1 MPDALRVLIVDDSA
15 YMRVILKDMISS
27 EPDFSVVG
35 TAKNGLEAM
44 ELVEELD
51 PDVVLMDIQMP
62 RQDGIVTLQKIMKDH
77 PTRVVMISAMDK
89 ADQHLPLKALALGAV
104 DFISKPGGP
113 LSIDIFKFRK
123 GIIATIRNAAI
134 AKMEALHHARE
145 ELPKATLSIPEDAR
159 AISGMRAVVIGAS
172 TGGPRTL
179 EHIFSRLPRDIPAV
193 IFIVQHIPPE
203 FSDSFTRRLDSTG
216 GPRTV
221 LADDGVLAEPGT
233 AYVAPGGF
241 HLRMT
246 ECGHNHATLHLDTS
260 PKVQFVRPSA
270 DVLFE
275 SASKC
280 FGSNLLA
287 IVLTG
292 MGADGTNGARA
303 VRAAGGRVVVQ
314 DEDSSVIF
322 GMPRSAIASGAVDLV
337 LPLEEIPEEI
347 IRFLQGG
354 SS

>member
-1 MPDALRVLIVDDSA
+1 MADALRVLIVDDSA

-44 ELVEELD
+44 DLVKQLS

-62 RQDGIVTLQKIMKDH
+62 RQDGIVTLQKIMKDQ

-123 GIIATIRNAAI
+123 GIITTIRNAAA
-134 AKMEALHHARE
+134 AKMEALHQARGD
-145 ELPKATLSIPEDAR
+145 LPKATLTLPEDAR
-159 AISGMRAVVIGAS
+159 RTSEVRAVVIGAS

-193 IFIVQHIPPE
+193 LFIVQHLPAE
-203 FSDSFTRRLDSTG
+203 FSYSFTKRLDATG
-216 GPRTV
+216 GPRAV
-221 LADDGVLAEPGT
+221 LADEGQMAEQGT
-233 AYVAPGGF
+233 AYVAPGGY
-241 HLRMT
+241 HLTLT
-246 ECGHNHATLHLDTS
+246 ECGHRHATMHLDTS
-260 PKVQFVRPSA
+260 EKVQYVRPSA

-275 SASKC
+275 SASRC

-287 IVLTG
+287 IILTG
-292 MGADGTNGARA
+292 MGADGTRGAAA
-303 VRAAGGRVVVQ
+303 VRAAGGRVIVQ
-314 DEDSSVIF
+314 DEDSCVIF
-322 GMPRSAIASGAVDLV
+322 GMPRSAIAAGAVDMV
-337 LPLEEIPEEI
+337 LPLDSIPEEI
-347 IRFLQGG
+347 VRFLQGG